1 MILIKY
7 IPHQSWNTVPSKL
20 TNYGDQ
26 IILSG
31 NNWDDYSF
39 KTSFNM
45 NVVLNNKEY
54 KDWAVR
60 IQIEGESYSA
70 EYLDR
75 LCENGWDGVFPIP
88 NKNYISQFSSMDFY
102 KTLISFLGKNDASQV
117 LINFRD
123 ASYMKNIKNDASS
136 LELITKDEFK
146 YSLIRDTGSHKS
158 YEESW
163 LLFSEGVTTGIQDFC
178 LNYLDKN
185 QQLKKIYFK
194 FSKQLLPNDINVL
207 IGANGVGKTY
217 TIKILTDYLL
227 KINKGDIKTVGLNG
241 INPFD
246 KRPNFSK
253 LILTSYSVFEN
264 FVVDLS
270 DQNIKSNEKD
280 NYKYFGLRARDKL
293 DSSRIAIGRN
303 IPSLD
308 ATKALFNMIN
318 EDSQF
323 NSLDWWVNKLELAKA
338 TLKKAFDFDEF
349 ILEADGL
356 INPDRRHDLI
366 SIDDKRY
373 VVIDKKL
380 HDIDKEILIEKLS
393 DKRTIS
399 FLKNNKIVELSSGQK
414 IFSYIVL
421 NILGEIKEGSLIII
435 DEPELFLHPTLEIE
449 FIGLLK
455 LILAPFKSK
464 AILATHSLSI
474 VREVPANCVHIYKE
488 SDLGLNI
495 ENPPFQTFG
504 GDMQRISTYVFGDSL
519 LKKPY
524 EDFIKDLLETG
535 KYKPDELISEL
546 SQNINEEMIMDIKI
560 WESMNNGN

>member
-1 MILIKY
+1 
-7 IPHQSWNTVPSKL
+7 
-20 TNYGDQ
+20 
-26 IILSG
+26 
-31 NNWDDYSF
+31 
-39 KTSFNM
+39 
-45 NVVLNNKEY
+45 
-54 KDWAVR
+54 
-60 IQIEGESYSA
+60 
-70 EYLDR
+70 
-75 LCENGWDGVFPIP
+75 
-88 NKNYISQFSSMDFY
+88 
-102 KTLISFLGKNDASQV
+102 
-117 LINFRD
+117 
-123 ASYMKNIKNDASS
+123 
-136 LELITKDEFK
+136 
-146 YSLIRDTGSHKS
+146 
-158 YEESW
+158 
-163 LLFSEGVTTGIQDFC
+163 
-178 LNYLDKN
+178 
-185 QQLKKIYFK
+185 
-194 FSKQLLPNDINVL
+194 
-207 IGANGVGKTY
+207 
-217 TIKILTDYLL
+217 
-227 KINKGDIKTVGLNG
+227 LNG

-308 ATKALFNMIN
+308 ATKAVFNMIN

>member
-7 IPHQSWNTVPSKL
+7 IPNQSWNTVPSRL
-20 TNYGDQ
+20 ADYGDQ

-31 NNWDDYSF
+31 NNWDDYGS

-45 NVVLNNKEY
+45 IVVLNNKEY

-60 IQIEGESYSA
+60 IQIEDESYSA
-70 EYLDR
+70 EYLNR

-117 LINFRD
+117 LIKFRD
-123 ASYMKNIKNDASS
+123 ASYMKNIKNDDSS
-136 LELITKDEFK
+136 LELINKDEFT
-146 YSLIRDTGSHKS
+146 YSLLRDTGSHKS

-163 LLFSEGVTTGIQDFC
+163 VLFSEGITTGIQDFC

-185 QQLKKIYFK
+185 EQLRKIYFK
-194 FSKQLLPNDINVL
+194 FSKQLLPSDINVL

-227 KINKGDIKTVGLNG
+227 KIGRGDIKTVEMNG
-241 INPFD
+241 IDPFD

-253 LILTSYSVFEN
+253 LILTSYSVFED

-270 DQNIKSNEKD
+270 NQNIKTNEKE
-280 NYKYFGLRARDKL
+280 NYKYFGLRTRDQL
-293 DSSRIAIGRN
+293 DNSRIAIGRN

-308 ATKALFNMIN
+308 ATKAVFNMIE

-323 NSLDWWVNKLELAKA
+323 NSLDWWINKLELAEE
-338 TLKKAFDFDEF
+338 TLKKAFDFDDF
-349 ILEADGL
+349 ILEVDEL
-356 INPDRRHDLI
+356 IDI
-366 SIDDKRY
+366 SQCVNLVFIDNKKY
-373 VVIDKKL
+373 VVIDEKL
-380 HDIDKEILIEKLS
+380 DEKDKNILIENLS
-393 DKRTIS
+393 DKKTIS
-399 FLKNNKIVELSSGQK
+399 FLKNNKIVKLSSGQK

-488 SDLGLNI
+488 SELGLNI

-504 GDMQRISTYVFGDSL
+504 GDMQRISTYVFGDSF

-524 EDFIKDLLETG
+524 EDFIKNLLETG
-535 KYKPDELISEL
+535 KYKPDELIDAL
-546 SQNINEEMIMDIKI
+546 SQDINEEMIMDIKI

>member
-7 IPHQSWNTVPSKL
+7 IPNQSWNTVPSRL
-20 TNYGDQ
+20 VDHGDQ

-31 NNWDDYSF
+31 NNWDDYGF

-45 NVVLNNKEY
+45 IVVLDNRVY

-60 IQIEGESYSA
+60 IQIEDESYSA
-70 EYLDR
+70 HYLDK
-75 LCENGWDGVFPIP
+75 LCADGWDGVFPIP
-88 NKNYISQFSSMDFY
+88 NKNYISQFSSIDFY
-102 KTLISFLGKNDASQV
+102 KTLISLLGKNDASQV
-117 LINFRD
+117 LINFKD
-123 ASYMKNIKNDASS
+123 ASYMKNIKNDEASI
-136 LELITKDEFK
+136 ELINKNEFA

-163 LLFSEGVTTGIQDFC
+163 ILFVEGKTTDIQDFC

-185 QQLKKIYFK
+185 KQLKKIQFN
-194 FSKQLLPNDINVL
+194 FSETLLPSDINVL

-217 TIKILTDYLL
+217 TIKVLTDYLL
-227 KINKGDIKTVGLNG
+227 KVGIGDIKILENEN
-241 INPFD
+241 ISHFD

-253 LILTSYSVFEN
+253 LILTSYSVFED
-264 FVVDLS
+264 FLVDLN
-270 DQNIKSNEKD
+270 DEKIKENEKE
-280 NYKYFGLRARDKL
+280 NYKYFGLRTRDKL
-293 DSSRIAIGRN
+293 DNNRIAMGRN

-308 ATKALFNMIN
+308 ATKAIFNMIE

-323 NSLDWWVNKLELAKA
+323 NHLDWWINKLVLAKE

-349 ILEADGL
+349 ILEIDNL
-356 INPDRRHDLI
+356 IDINQSNNIVLVDNKNYAIIDEKT
-366 SIDDKRY
+366 SIE
-373 VVIDKKL
+373 L
-380 HDIDKEILIEKLS
+380 KEILIKNLS
-393 DKRTIS
+393 DKKTIS
-399 FLKNNKIVELSSGQK
+399 FLKNGKMLKLSSGQK

-488 SDLGLNI
+488 NDMGLSI

-524 EDFIKDLLETG
+524 EDFIKNLLETG
-535 KYKPDELISEL
+535 KYKPSELIDKL
-546 SQNINEEMIMDIKI
+546 SKDINEEMIMDIKI